1 MDGCMHNKDCLHA
14 RGKACV
20 SLQSVELGC
29 LSLSSLL
36 RLQVSTSLRR
46 GLYMSLLNVIR
57 GEADPLQ
64 VRHDGLTAATVQPP
78 SEL

>member
-1 MDGCMHNKDCLHA
+1 MDGCLHKDCLYV
-14 RGKACV
+14 REKACA
-20 SLQSVELGC
+20 SLQSVELGW
-29 LSLSSLL
+29 LSVSSLL

-64 VRHDGLTAATVQPP
+64 VRHGGLTAETVQPP
-78 SEL
+78 SELE